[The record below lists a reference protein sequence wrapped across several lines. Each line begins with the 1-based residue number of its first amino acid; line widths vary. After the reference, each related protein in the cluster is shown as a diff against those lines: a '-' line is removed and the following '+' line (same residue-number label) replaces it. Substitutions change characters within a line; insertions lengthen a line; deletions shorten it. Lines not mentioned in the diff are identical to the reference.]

1 PLTSKK
7 ARRGLRPRR
16 ADPGLRERSTRKMSI
31 FARRMREPSQL
42 FIEQVLLTE
51 RDLHA
56 PILPGESREERAARQ
71 AAAAD
76 IIDDLADEFAVEL
89 RPVSC
94 RYGRAA

>member
-1 PLTSKK
+1 
-7 ARRGLRPRR
+7 
-16 ADPGLRERSTRKMSI
+16 MSI
-31 FARRMREPSQL
+31 FARRMREPSPSQL

-56 PILPGESREERAARQ
+56 PILPGESREDRAARQ

-89 RPVSC
+89 QPVTC